1 MIKNIK
7 IHNILDIIEIS
18 KLWNLINVFKK
29 KFNENVHLSVFL
41 IFFKIQWVQ
50 ENKGMMF
57 LMVPPKDKIA
67 LILFL
72 GFRFLLFVVSCIFK
86 LEGHTII
93 FVLEL

>member
-1 MIKNIK
+1 MY
-7 IHNILDIIEIS
+7 S
-18 KLWNLINVFKK
+18 K

-50 ENKGMMF
+50 ENKGMTF
-57 LMVPPKDKIA
+57 LVVPPKDKIA
-67 LILFL
+67 FILFL

-93 FVLEL
+93 FVLQI